1 MHNNDY
7 YNKNYLG
14 SIVKVGR
21 IVLLFS
27 MVYFFVPFLWT
38 WLIKGIQPTW
48 SAIATG
54 CFLWFMINLPWY
66 LSEPIAYFP
75 VQGVTGMIICTLAG
89 NSSNMRMP
97 IAISTQKAVG
107 VEPGTKEGTIIATIA
122 IATTCFISIGI
133 LAIFILV
140 GQALLNVLP
149 ESVTSAITFMLP
161 ALLGAVFAQ
170 FLIGQEVLGAIA
182 MAIGLGIMLL
192 GNNGFLSFIPGDG
205 VYLVEML
212 LPIIGTIAIGILL
225 EKNKQKKNAAKT
237 E

>member
-1 MHNNDY
+1 MNNNEY
-7 YNKNYLG
+7 FEKSYMK

-38 WLIKGIQPTW
+38 WFVKGIQPDW

-54 CFLWFMINLPWY
+54 TMLWFMINLPWY

-107 VEPGTKEGTIIATIA
+107 VKPGTKEGTIISTIA
-122 IATTCFISIGI
+122 IATTCFVSILI
-133 LAIFILV
+133 LAFFIIA
-140 GQALLNVLP
+140 GQAILNLLP
-149 ESVTSAITFMLP
+149 DSVTNAISYMLP
-161 ALLGAVFAQ
+161 ALFGAVFAQ
-170 FLIGQEVLGAIA
+170 FLDGHEVLGVISLV
-182 MAIGLGIMLL
+182 IGVGIMII
-192 GNNGFLSFIPGDG
+192 GNNGGLSFIPGDG

-212 LPIIGTIAIGILL
+212 LPILGTIALGILM
-225 EKNKQKKNAAKT
+225 EKKKVKKADTA